1 MTIKQMLEF
10 LGEDYD
16 VMTLDPNK
24 LKSDKRLKAE
34 LIALQREIK
43 IDRLIKNP
51 DVSKKHL

>member
-1 MTIKQMLEF
+1 MLEF